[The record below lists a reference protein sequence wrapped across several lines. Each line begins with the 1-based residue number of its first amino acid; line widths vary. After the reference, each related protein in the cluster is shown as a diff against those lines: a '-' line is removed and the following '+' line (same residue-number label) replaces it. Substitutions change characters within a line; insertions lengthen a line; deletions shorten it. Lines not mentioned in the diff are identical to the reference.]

1 MKVLIV
7 EDDPAVAESTTMA
20 FEIRWPDATVITTSS
35 GRDAISKVESENPD
49 LVVLDLGLPDIDG
62 FEVLKEVRLFST
74 VPIIILTARF
84 EERDIIKGL
93 EWGADDYMV
102 KPFHQLELMSRTQ
115 AIFRRYHLVSQD
127 SPLAYGTMRFG
138 QNIHSVYVGKRRIV
152 LTNTEGILL
161 SHLMRNAE
169 KVVPISNLAEAVWGV
184 DYPSS
189 HEGVRVYIRRLR
201 KKLEADPDKPQLIR
215 THPGTGYSLH
225 KPD

>member
-7 EDDPAVAESTTMA
+7 EDDSAVVESTSMA
-20 FEIRWPDATVITTSS
+20 FAIRWPDVTVITTSS
-35 GRDAISKVESENPD
+35 GREAISKVENENPD
-49 LVVLDLGLPDIDG
+49 LVVLNLGLPDIDG

-115 AIFRRYHLVSQD
+115 AILRRYHLVSVNT
-127 SPLAYGTMRFG
+127 PLAWGTMRFG
-138 QNIHSVYVGKRRIV
+138 QNIHNVYVGKRHVI
-152 LTNTEGILL
+152 LTSTEGILL
-161 SHLMRNAE
+161 SHLMRSPE
-169 KVVPISNLAEAVWGV
+169 KVVAISNLAEALWGA
-184 DYPSS
+184 DYPGS

-215 THPGTGYSLH
+215 THPGNGYSLR
-225 KPD
+225 KPG